1 MSESIS
7 FLPFW
12 DALTDSEKAAINHS
26 VFIQKYE
33 KGTVIHQYSGNCI
46 GLNILQKGRARI
58 FITSPEGDE
67 ITLCRLLEGEVCILS
82 AACMIHNLN
91 FDIDIA
97 YEEDTESCIIPKDV
111 FKAVS
116 DTNPSVKDFTLGM
129 VANNFSIIMDRFNQ
143 FAFSS
148 MRNRLSNALLEH
160 YRLEKSRT
168 LHLTHD
174 ALARDLGTAREVVT
188 RLLNQFQSEGL
199 VRLSRGE
206 IMLLDPESLSLSS

>member
-82 AACMIHNLN
+82 RQRYKPECEGFYPRYGRQQLFH
-91 FDIDIA
+91 
-97 YEEDTESCIIPKDV
+97 
-111 FKAVS
+111 
-116 DTNPSVKDFTLGM
+116 
-129 VANNFSIIMDRFNQ
+129 
-143 FAFSS
+143 
-148 MRNRLSNALLEH
+148 H
-160 YRLEKSRT
+160 Y
-168 LHLTHD
+168 
-174 ALARDLGTAREVVT
+174 G
-188 RLLNQFQSEGL
+188 
-199 VRLSRGE
+199 
-206 IMLLDPESLSLSS
+206 SL

>member
-1 MSESIS
+1 MPESIS

-46 GLNILQKGRARI
+46 GLNI
-58 FITSPEGDE
+58 TSPEGDE
-67 ITLCRLLEGEVCILS
+67 VTLCRLLEGEICILS

-111 FKAVS
+111 FKAIS
-116 DTNPSVKDFTLGM
+116 DTNPTVKDFTLGM

-160 YRLEKSRT
+160 YRLEKSKT

-199 VRLSRGE
+199 VHLSRGE
-206 IMLLDPESLSLSS
+206 ITLLDPESLYLSS

>member
-1 MSESIS
+1 MSESITL
-7 FLPFW
+7 LPFW
-12 DALTDSEKAAINHS
+12 DALTDSEKAAIHDS
-26 VFIQKYE
+26 VFTQRYK
-33 KGTVIHQYSGNCI
+33 KGTVTHQYGGNCV
-46 GLNILQKGRARI
+46 GLNILQTGRARI

-67 ITLCRLLEGEVCILS
+67 ITLCRLVEGEVCILS

-111 FKAVS
+111 FKAIS
-116 DTNPSVKDFTLGM
+116 DTNPTVKDFTLGM
-129 VANNFSIIMDRFNQ
+129 VANNFSIIMERFNQ

-148 MRNRLSNALLEH
+148 MRNRLSCALLEH
-160 YRLEKSRT
+160 SRLEKSKT

-188 RLLNQFQSEGL
+188 RLLNQFQTEGL
-199 VRLSRGE
+199 VCLSRGE
-206 IMLLDPESLSLSS
+206 ITLLDPDALALSC

>member
-12 DALTDSEKAAINHS
+12 DALTDSEKAAIDHS
-26 VFIQKYE
+26 MFIQKYK
-33 KGTVIHQYSGNCI
+33 KGTVIHQYSGNCL

-67 ITLCRLLEGEVCILS
+67 ITLCRLLDGEVCILS

-111 FKAVS
+111 FKAIS
-116 DTNPSVKDFTLGM
+116 DTNPTVKDFTLGM
-129 VANNFSIIMDRFNQ
+129 VANNFSIIMERFNK

-148 MRNRLSNALLEH
+148 MRSRLSDTLLEH

-188 RLLNQFQSEGL
+188 RLLNQFQAEGL
-199 VRLSRGE
+199 VRLSRGK
-206 IMLLDPESLSLSS
+206 IILLEPAALASSR